1 MPEGLEMTA
10 GKFTFRVPEDRL
22 YTAEGIWVLSEVDR
36 PSNRIRVGLTDY
48 LQQHSGD
55 VAFAFVKPSGA
66 RLSADETLAE
76 VETIKTLLELPSP
89 VAGTVVEVNPALNL
103 TPEVINQDPYGEGW
117 LATIEPTDWG
127 ADRAGLL
134 GPREY
139 LSHMQ
144 SQVQEELEKP

>member
-22 YTAEGIWVLSEVDR
+22 YTAEGIWVLSDVDR
-36 PSNRIRVGLTDY
+36 PSNHIRVGLTDY

-66 RLSADETLAE
+66 RLSANEILAE

-89 VAGTVVEVNPALNL
+89 VAGTVAEVNPALDL

-117 LATIEPTDWG
+117 LATLEPTDWG
-127 ADRAGLL
+127 ADRAALMT
-134 GPREY
+134 PREY
-139 LSHMQ
+139 ISLIQ
-144 SQVQEELEKP
+144 SLVEEELKKP

>member
-1 MPEGLEMTA
+1 MAECLETTA

-22 YTAEGIWVLSEVDR
+22 YTAQGIWILPEKGGSSGRV
-36 PSNRIRVGLTDY
+36 RVGLTDY

-55 VAFAFVKPSGA
+55 VAFASVKPSGA
-66 RLSADETLAE
+66 KLSADEILAE
-76 VETIKTLLELPSP
+76 VETMKTLLELPSP
-89 VAGTVVEVNPALNL
+89 VVGTVAEVNPALDL

-117 LATIEPTDWG
+117 LVTIEPTDWG
-127 ADRAGLL
+127 ADYARLL

-144 SQVQEELEKP
+144 FQVQKELEKR